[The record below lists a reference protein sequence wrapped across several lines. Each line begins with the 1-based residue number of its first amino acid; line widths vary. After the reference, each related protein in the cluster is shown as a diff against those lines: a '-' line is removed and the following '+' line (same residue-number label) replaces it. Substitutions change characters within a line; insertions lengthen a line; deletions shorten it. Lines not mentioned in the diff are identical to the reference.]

1 MEDTESRLSEA
12 VKGED
17 RLSTGVRGLD
27 RILHGGLIPGRTYM
41 VRGQPGTGKSVLG
54 LHFLTDA
61 TTAGDNEALYIN
73 LEESEADI
81 RENANSFGFDLD
93 GIEFLD
99 LSPDSEFFVN
109 DLSYDIFTSDEV
121 AEESITEKITE
132 RVTEVDP
139 NIIFIDPLTQLRYL
153 SSDDYQFRKQVLSF
167 MQFLKEQETTVLF
180 TSQDT
185 ESEPDDDL
193 QFMSDGIIHLGRSSK
208 GRTIEVPKFRGTDF
222 ESGEHSLTIEYGG
235 LTVYPN
241 LVPRQHEQKFDAET
255 LSSGVP
261 ELDQLLDGGIE
272 RGTVSILTGPTGVG
286 KTTTGIQ
293 FMKEAAGR
301 GERSVIY
308 SFEEGKGTILHRC
321 ESINIPIREM
331 LDREALQ
338 IEEIEG
344 LQLSSDEFAYRVRRQ
359 VEQEQAKIVMIDG
372 VTGYQLALQGDDQN
386 LTTELHSLCRYLKN
400 MGVTVILVS
409 ETRDITGPFQVTAE
423 GLSYLGDTILFL
435 QHIEVDG
442 QMHKAIGV
450 LKKRTSDF
458 ERTMREFQIT
468 EYGVQIGDQ
477 LTELRGILSGT
488 PEWDDSEQG
497 NIGDN

>member
-1 MEDTESRLSEA
+1 MEDTESRLSED
-12 VKGED
+12 VHGDD

-41 VRGQPGTGKSVLG
+41 VRGRPGTGKSILG

-61 TTAGDNEALYIN
+61 ATSDDSKSLYIN
-73 LEESEADI
+73 LEEAENDI
-81 RENANSFGFDLD
+81 RENADSLGFDLE

-121 AEESITEKITE
+121 AEESITEEITE
-132 RVTEVDP
+132 RITEVDP
-139 NIIFIDPLTQLRYL
+139 DRVFVDPLTQLRYL

-167 MQFLKEQETTVLF
+167 MQFLKEQGTTVLF

-185 ESEPDDDL
+185 RAEPDDDL
-193 QFMSDGIIHLGRSSK
+193 QFISDGIIHLNRSPE
-208 GRTIEVPKFRGTDF
+208 GRTVQIPKFRGTDF
-222 ESGEHSLTIEYGG
+222 ESGEHSLTIERGG
-235 LTVYPN
+235 MSVFPSLI
-241 LVPRQHEQKFDAET
+241 PRQYEKAFEAET
-255 LSSGVP
+255 ISSGVP
-261 ELDQLLDGGIE
+261 ELDQLLNGGIE
-272 RGTVSILTGPTGVG
+272 RGTVSIVTGPTGVG

-308 SFEEGKGTILHRC
+308 SFEEGKGTLLHRC
-321 ESINIPIREM
+321 ETINIPIREM
-331 LDREALQ
+331 LDQEALQ
-338 IEEIEG
+338 IEEVEG
-344 LQLSSDEFAYRVRRQ
+344 LQLSADEFAHHVREQ
-359 VEQEQAKIVMIDG
+359 VEEKDTKIVMIDG
-372 VTGYQLALQGDDQN
+372 VTGYQLALQGDDQS

-409 ETRDITGPFQVTAE
+409 ETRDITGPFQITAE

-435 QHIEVDG
+435 QHLEVDG

-458 ERTMREFQIT
+458 ERAMREFQIT

-477 LTELRGILSGT
+477 LTELRGILEGT
-488 PEWDDSEQG
+488 PEWDDSEAG
-497 NIGDN
+497 TIGDD

>member
-1 MEDTESRLSEA
+1 
-12 VKGED
+12 
-17 RLSTGVRGLD
+17 
-27 RILHGGLIPGRTYM
+27 M
-41 VRGQPGTGKSVLG
+41 VRGRPGTGKSVLG

-61 TTAGDNEALYIN
+61 ATAGETETLYIN

-81 RENANSFGFDLD
+81 RENADSLGFDLSS
-93 GIEFLD
+93 IEFLD

-121 AEESITEKITE
+121 AEESVTEEITE
-132 RVTEVDP
+132 RIREADP
-139 NIIFIDPLTQLRYL
+139 DRVFVDPLTQLRYL
-153 SSDDYQFRKQVLSF
+153 SSDNYQFRKQVLSF
-167 MQFLKEQETTVLF
+167 MQFLSEQGTTVLF

-185 ESEPDDDL
+185 EAEPDDDL
-193 QFMSDGIIHLGRSSK
+193 QFVSDGIFHLKQSSD
-208 GRTIEVPKFRGTDF
+208 GRTIEIPKFRGTDF
-222 ESGEHSLTIEYGG
+222 ESGEHSFTIEHGG
-235 LTVYPN
+235 LTVYPS
-241 LVPRQHEQKFDAET
+241 LVPRQHEKEFHAET
-255 LSSGVP
+255 ISSGVP

-272 RGTVSILTGPTGVG
+272 RGTVSIVTGPTGVG

-308 SFEEGKGTILHRC
+308 SFEEGKGTLLHRC
-321 ESINIPIREM
+321 EAINIPIHEM
-331 LDREALQ
+331 LDQEALQ

-344 LQLSSDEFAYRVRRQ
+344 LQLSADEFAHRVREQ
-359 VEQEQAKIVMIDG
+359 VEQQQTEIVMIDG
-372 VTGYQLALQGDDQN
+372 VTGYQLALQGDDQS

-409 ETRDITGPFQVTAE
+409 ETRDITGPFQITAE

-435 QHIEVDG
+435 QHLEVDG

-458 ERTMREFQIT
+458 ERAMREFQIT
-468 EYGVQIGDQ
+468 DYGVQIGDQ
-477 LTELRGILSGT
+477 LTDLRGILSGT
-488 PEWDDSEQG
+488 PEWDESKQG
-497 NIGDN
+497 DIGDT